1 MAGLLGLSI
10 FAAAAPAS
18 AGGSWFDT
26 VQPSHEPGDS
36 VTVVGYTGGGT
47 QGWVEDGPFF
57 GWLTGNSG
65 FTDADIGND
74 PSLRWFLGPL
84 EIHETGIGGYTS
96 LRVSMSF
103 DLPTDLEPG
112 VYGFNYCNHDCTE
125 QIGDLIGGT
134 VYIGVEPDARN
145 LNWPAWEPEIAN
157 LPDDSVLNSASTP
170 VFTAAAARAAGWPG
184 PVDLTLVGT
193 TPERGSEPTDLSAMW
208 WSGEYVDE
216 PISVAEPTST
226 TERAESATTTAAA
239 PTSTLP
245 DIITTRPPTPPDE
258 PLDPGNQS
266 PKRSRIAM
274 VAIAGGAIGLVAL
287 TARRHPH

>member
-1 MAGLLGLSI
+1 ML
-10 FAAAAPAS
+10 AAAAPAS

-26 VQPSHEPGDS
+26 VQPSYEPGDS

-65 FTDADIGND
+65 FTDADMGND

-84 EIHETGIGGYTS
+84 ELHETGVGGYTR

-134 VYIGVEPDARN
+134 VYIGVEAEGRTLD
-145 LNWPAWEPEIAN
+145 WPAWEPEIAN
-157 LPDDSVLNSASTP
+157 LPDDSVLNSVSTP
-170 VFTAAAARAAGWPG
+170 VSTAAEARAAGWPE
-184 PVDLTLVGT
+184 PADLKLVGT

-208 WSGEYVDE
+208 WSGEYVEE
-216 PISVAEPTST
+216 PIPVAEPTST
-226 TERAESATTTAAA
+226 TTTLVPSTTGIATALAIVA
-239 PTSTLP
+239 DDSVDDP
-245 DIITTRPPTPPDE
+245 D
-258 PLDPGNQS
+258 PLDPGNQI